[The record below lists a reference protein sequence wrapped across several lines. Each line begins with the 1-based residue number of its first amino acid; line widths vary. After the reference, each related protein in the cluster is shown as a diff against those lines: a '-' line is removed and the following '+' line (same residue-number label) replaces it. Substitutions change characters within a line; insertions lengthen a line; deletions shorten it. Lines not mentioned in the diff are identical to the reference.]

1 MFNER
6 TKTKGILPVAPASR
20 ELSAGIETASGL
32 WIPEGTAVEMPY
44 VAGPDADTGRGVVV
58 HRFRFYDPANRTQ
71 SGLPRSG
78 PPRRRSGGD
87 RGHGSGGVR
96 ELLNRRA
103 EAGATSAAYAGA
115 AQGDRRGHSGVP
127 RVRGQAP
134 PKRDEQDLLLA
145 PERRTEKGL
154 CTCQAD
160 KDGHANSSAGASDET

>member
-6 TKTKGILPVAPASR
+6 TMTNETAVGPASR
-20 ELSAGIETASGL
+20 ELCAGIEMASGL
-32 WIPEGTAVEMPY
+32 WVPEGTAVEMPY

-58 HRFRFYDPANRTQ
+58 HRFRFHDPRT
-71 SGLPRSG
+71 GRSQICHV
-78 PPRRRSGGD
+78 PAHPDAAPSEIED
-87 RGHGSGGVR
+87 MA
-96 ELLNRRA
+96 A
-103 EAGATSAAYAGA
+103 EAFESFLTDARTGATSTAYAGA

-154 CTCQAD
+154 CPCQAH